1 MDLVDLADLGVAGV
15 GILATD
21 EAVSA
26 AEDAEVVS
34 ALRVDFLRLGV
45 ASRLSSVLFWRVL

>member
-1 MDLVDLADLGVAGV
+1 MDLVDLGVAGV

-26 AEDAEVVS
+26 AEDAGAAPV
-34 ALRVDFLRLGV
+34 LRVDFLRLGV
-45 ASRLSSVLFWRVL
+45 ASRSSGDFFWRVL

>member
-1 MDLVDLADLGVAGV
+1 MDLVDLADLGVTGV